1 MSANKPGTV
10 RPAIAASISPAATG
24 SVLPLGQPAVWTSE
38 RRSATANR
46 HPQVIHRALENLWG
60 TGDTEAPVPRRT
72 LGRPTP
78 GLLYSTPL
86 GAGLA
91 RLTPDA
97 GGRSARPN
105 ARARG

>member
-10 RPAIAASISPAATG
+10 RPAIAASISPVATG

-78 GLLYSTPL
+78 GLLSQLPSGRDCRVL
-86 GAGLA
+86 RPMPAGDPP
-91 RLTPDA
+91 RQ
-97 GGRSARPN
+97 
-105 ARARG
+105 